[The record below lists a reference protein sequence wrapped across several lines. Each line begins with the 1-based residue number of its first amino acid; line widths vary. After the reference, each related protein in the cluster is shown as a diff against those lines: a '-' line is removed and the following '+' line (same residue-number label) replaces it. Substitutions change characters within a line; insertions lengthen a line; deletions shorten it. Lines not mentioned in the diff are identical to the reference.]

1 MKIGVVADI
10 HCGPD
15 SDTQLGSQ
23 APVLLE
29 GFCDAM
35 EAFGPD
41 LLVDLGDRIN
51 PVASRQDRQ
60 RTVWVRRRLLEI
72 GVPVLHV
79 LGNTDVGNLTKA
91 ELAPLLEQGR
101 PYACLERYDPRIVLL
116 NSQDPPFEQAGGE
129 IGPEQM
135 AWLADVLERGSG
147 PALIF
152 GHHPLDEQDLR
163 GHRYFAAHPD
173 RACVRNRERVRG
185 LLERSGRV
193 LAVFAGHLHWT
204 RAAVINGI
212 PYVTLGSLVDC
223 AYTGGR
229 PAGTFAAVTIRGR
242 NVEVRVSGLQPE
254 QFHFGTV

>member
-79 LGNTDVGNLTKA
+79 LGNTDVGNLTKS
-91 ELAPLLEQGR
+91 ELGPLLEQGT
-101 PYACLERYDPRIVLL
+101 PYACADRYDPRIVLL
-116 NSQDPPFEQAGGE
+116 DSQDHPLEQADGE

-254 QFHFGTV
+254 QFHFGTT